1 MCNTCGCNITPG
13 NAELA
18 NQPLSQV
25 LEKNQASAQ
34 EKNEK
39 NANTTAVTV
48 LSNLLNANNHEAA
61 HNRGHFDAH
70 GVLAINLMSSP
81 GSGKTRLLEVTL
93 PLLKEQGIRV
103 LVIEGDLATEND
115 AKRLQNIGFPAIQI
129 NTVNACHL
137 DAHMIHEALH
147 QVNLADFDIVFIENV
162 GNLVCPASFDLGQHY
177 NVTLLSVTEGSDKPV
192 KYPVMFKAADLLL
205 VTKSDLLAHFDDFSL
220 AAAEENL
227 RHLANDAPVFSVSA
241 KETAHLAPW
250 LRWLQSVRLT
260 MQARWREQQSRRPWI
275 AGTAD
280 ASALE
285 MLHGQAHLHDHDHS
299 HEHLHGHA
307 HSHGHDHA
315 HSHRHDHSH
324 NHAHTSSDDSSLQ
337 K

>member
-18 NQPLSQV
+18 NQPLAIAS
-25 LEKNQASAQ
+25 EKNAVPEQ
-34 EKNEK
+34 EKNERNEK
-39 NANTTAVTV
+39 TTAVTV

-93 PLLKEQGIRV
+93 PLLKDQGIRV

-137 DAHMIHEALH
+137 DAHMLHAALH

-205 VTKSDLLAHFDDFSL
+205 ITKSDLLAHFDDFSL

-227 RHLANDAPVFSVSA
+227 RHLANDAPVLAISA
-241 KETAHLAPW
+241 KETASLLPW
-250 LRWLQSVRLT
+250 LRWLQGVRLS
-260 MQARWREQQSRRPWI
+260 MQARWREAQSRRPWI
-275 AGTAD
+275 AGASPAD

-285 MLHGQAHLHDHDHS
+285 IAHSHAHSHDHS
-299 HEHLHGHA
+299 HDHSHGHSHDHSHDHSHHHEHA
-307 HSHGHDHA
+307 HSH
-315 HSHRHDHSH
+315 DHSP
-324 NHAHTSSDDSSLQ
+324 Q

>member
-18 NQPLSQV
+18 NQPIAKA
-25 LEKNQASAQ
+25 LEKNQASGQ
-34 EKNEK
+34 EGHEK
-39 NANTTAVTV
+39 DEKTTAVMV
-48 LSNLLNANNHEAA
+48 LSNLLAANNHEAA

-205 VTKSDLLAHFDDFSL
+205 ITKSDLLAHFDDFSP

-227 RHLANDAPVFSVSA
+227 RHLANDAPVLAISA
-241 KETAHLAPW
+241 KETASLLPW
-250 LRWLQSVRLT
+250 LRWLQGVRLT

-285 MLHGQAHLHDHDHS
+285 ALPGHAHSHDHS
-299 HEHLHGHA
+299 HEHLHA
-307 HSHGHDHA
+307 HSH
-315 HSHRHDHSH
+315 SHDHSH
-324 NHAHTSSDDSSLQ
+324 KHLHDHNHAHHHAHTSLDDSSL
-337 K
+337 KK